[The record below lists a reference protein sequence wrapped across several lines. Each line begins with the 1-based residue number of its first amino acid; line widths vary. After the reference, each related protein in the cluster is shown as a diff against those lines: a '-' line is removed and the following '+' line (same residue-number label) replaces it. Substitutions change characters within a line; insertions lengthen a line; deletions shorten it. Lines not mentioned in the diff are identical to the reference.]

1 MPNRAASPGRN
12 IRYRQRLRATGSE
25 EILLQLPR
33 STVAMLDTIKER
45 QGLRSRSQA
54 LLQLI
59 EQRKTTTQQ
68 TT

>member
-12 IRYRQRLRATGSE
+12 IRYRQRLRAAGSE

-45 QGLRSRSQA
+45 RGLRSRSQA

-59 EQRKTTTQQ
+59 EEKGATAQQ
-68 TT
+68 MP